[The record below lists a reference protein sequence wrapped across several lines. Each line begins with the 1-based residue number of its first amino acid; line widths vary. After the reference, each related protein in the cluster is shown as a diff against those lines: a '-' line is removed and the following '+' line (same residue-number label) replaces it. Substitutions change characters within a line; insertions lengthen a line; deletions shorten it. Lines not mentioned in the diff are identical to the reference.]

1 MGEAFLSQKNSSY
14 TTIRFDDYSNITSV
28 MLHKNS
34 KYKFQNMSSE
44 ATVTS
49 DIAKITLPTP
59 VTGYIK
65 VKNVTLS

>member
-44 ATVTS
+44 STVIS
-49 DIAKITLPTP
+49 DVAEITLPTP

-65 VKNVTLS
+65 IKNVTLS